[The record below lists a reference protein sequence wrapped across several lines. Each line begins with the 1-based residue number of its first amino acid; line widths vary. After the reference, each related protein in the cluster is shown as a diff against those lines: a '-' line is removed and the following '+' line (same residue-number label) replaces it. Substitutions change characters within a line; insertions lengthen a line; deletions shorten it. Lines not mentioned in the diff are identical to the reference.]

1 MIAATPELAIEAL
14 QRCKM
19 VETSDERTA
28 DCAVSMLQSTSD
40 GVDILLIPKNGDVK
54 HEVRLRVKKVELLV
68 RLAKKRVARWKDKMM
83 RRREAIRKI
92 VLRGMKVYGIRDEVF
107 IPVLADDFV
116 GSSVDRGGLGGQ
128 VWENE

>member
-1 MIAATPELAIEAL
+1 
-14 QRCKM
+14 
-19 VETSDERTA
+19 
-28 DCAVSMLQSTSD
+28 
-40 GVDILLIPKNGDVK
+40 
-54 HEVRLRVKKVELLV
+54 
-68 RLAKKRVARWKDKMM
+68 MM

>member
-1 MIAATPELAIEAL
+1 
-14 QRCKM
+14 
-19 VETSDERTA
+19 
-28 DCAVSMLQSTSD
+28 
-40 GVDILLIPKNGDVK
+40 
-54 HEVRLRVKKVELLV
+54 V

-116 GSSVDRGGLGGQ
+116 GSSVDGGGLGGR